1 MAQRKAYEK
10 IVYKAVIF
18 LRLMGIDFGDA
29 RVGIALSDPL
39 GIMSQGYGTLI
50 NDGTEHLYEEIQSIV
65 REKEVT
71 TIVIGLPKNMDN
83 TEGFRSVAT
92 KEFAQKLEAFTDA
105 EIKFCD
111 ERLTTVSAH
120 GMLSEM
126 NVRGKKRKGV
136 VDTLSAALIL
146 ETYMRKNGL

>member
-1 MAQRKAYEK
+1 MTKSGD
-10 IVYKAVIF
+10 I

-39 GIMSQGYGTLI
+39 CIMAQGYKTLR
-50 NDGTEHLYEEIQSIV
+50 NDGTDSLFSEIQLIIE
-65 REKEVT
+65 EKEVT
-71 TIVIGLPKNMDN
+71 KVIIGLPKNMDN
-83 TEGFRSVAT
+83 TEGFRSIAT
-92 KEFAQKLEAFTDA
+92 KEFAEKLKEYTKA
-105 EIKFCD
+105 EIEFCD

-126 NVRGKKRKGV
+126 NVRGKKRKGA

-146 ETYMRKNGL
+146 ETYMKKNGF

>member
-1 MAQRKAYEK
+1 MY
-10 IVYKAVIF
+10 

-39 GIMSQGYGTLI
+39 GIMAQGYGTI
-50 NDGTEHLYEEIQSIV
+50 KNDGTDSLYKEIQSIIK
-65 REKEVT
+65 EKEVT
-71 TIVIGLPKNMDN
+71 KIVIGLPKNMDN
-83 TEGFRSVAT
+83 TEGFRSDAT
-92 KEFAQKLEAFTDA
+92 KAFAQKLKTFTDA
-105 EIKFCD
+105 DIEFCD

-126 NVRGKKRKGV
+126 NVRGKKRKSA

-146 ETYMRKNGL
+146 ETYMKKNGF